1 MVNLKLSKSVLY
13 FSTSYTTMIFGE
25 DEQVT
30 NEIYGSREN
39 ASKLV
44 SLIKNQGYWDV
55 HIGGKKPM
63 FLTGFVDQMVEDLIK
78 KFGSE
83 DEVQEKIS
91 IYLENKDDLESFDF
105 FKNVYLEETE
115 S

>member
-13 FSTSYTTMIFGE
+13 FSTSYTTMIFGT

-30 NEIYGSREN
+30 NEIYGSRTN

-55 HIGGKKPM
+55 HISGKEPM
-63 FLTGFVDQMVEDLIK
+63 FLTGFVDQMVEDLIE
-78 KFGSE
+78 KFGSP
-83 DEVQEKIS
+83 DEVREKIS
-91 IYLENKDDLESFDF
+91 IYIENKDDLELFNF
-105 FKNVYLEETE
+105 FKNVYLEE
-115 S
+115 SQS

>member
-1 MVNLKLSKSVLY
+1 MVDSKLSKSVLY

-44 SLIKNQGYWDV
+44 SLINNQGYWDV
-55 HIGGKKPM
+55 HIAGKDPM
-63 FLTGFVDQMVEDLIK
+63 FLTGFIDEMVENLIK
-78 KFGSE
+78 KFGSVK
-83 DEVQEKIS
+83 EVQEKIS

-105 FKNVYLEETE
+105 FKNVYLEEIK